1 MWLLSVAGVQGISK
15 KVAAIEITIN
25 GPGFAHL
32 LHLMVTMI
40 QIDDDHVG
48 HIVILQGH
56 RNQLFTYLPSTP
68 KKSIIIK
75 NAGKRTSIYTIF
87 TSGDLALP
95 QAMWPFQLQ
104 EEQKGSIRNVST
116 VSPLVCETFTIKYK
130 IILNLITIKSQKLY
144 SGCQGRQTKKWQF
157 HFLRT
162 LLRKSAQTA
171 KRTILPWN
179 GIDHIWENWWR
190 HSVVDQ
196 QALTHPSIFIWNPKR
211 PSQNLSPI
219 LDHTKRGDSWFF
231 AKKKISLILYIIRER
246 RTHQVNTQLCDAFL
260 IYICFKCRFIGRLE
274 IQQYW
279 KYIETNQ

>member
-1 MWLLSVAGVQGISK
+1 M
-15 KVAAIEITIN
+15 
-25 GPGFAHL
+25 
-32 LHLMVTMI
+32 MTMI
-40 QIDDDHVG
+40 QIDDDQS
-48 HIVILQGH
+48 HIARAQKSC
-56 RNQLFTYLPSTP
+56 FTFFPSTRQNWIFDNLA

-75 NAGKRTSIYTIF
+75 NDGERISIYTIF

-130 IILNLITIKSQKLY
+130 KILNLIIIKSQKLY
-144 SGCQGRQTKKWQF
+144 SECQGRLTKKWQF

-179 GIDHIWENWWR
+179 DIDHIWENCLR

-211 PSQNLSPI
+211 ASQNLSLIPGHKKSPI
-219 LDHTKRGDSWFF
+219 LDHKKEETLDSLPKKNIIDPLHHKRKTHKPGDHPALWCH
-231 AKKKISLILYIIRER
+231 LNLYLF
-246 RTHQVNTQLCDAFL
+246 QV
-260 IYICFKCRFIGRLE
+260 
-274 IQQYW
+274 
-279 KYIETNQ
+279 